1 MTHGRPKKQDDFD
14 SWLRVKTEISSG
26 EHEEYIGFGFNFKT
40 YEHLNMCDLS
50 LNIFLAHIKSKILV
64 E

>member
-1 MTHGRPKKQDDFD
+1 MGAKKKQDDFD

-50 LNIFLAHIKSKILV
+50 LKIV
-64 E
+64 FGTH